1 MHGVEIGCGG
11 MRMRWSILAAAL
23 AVCLSGSLATAMAEP
38 VELQWWHAMT
48 AVNADRV
55 NKLAADFNAA
65 QAAYKIVPVFKGSYA
80 ETMNAGIAAYRAG
93 NAPHIIQIFEVG
105 TATMMAAKGAVK
117 PVYQLMADAGEPFDP
132 NAYLPAVTAY
142 YSTADG
148 KMLSF
153 PFNSSTAITYWNK
166 DAFKKA
172 ELEPEKAPVT
182 WPDTIAAAHKLRAA
196 GAACG
201 LTAAWIS
208 WTQIEQF
215 SAWHNLPLATKAN
228 GLEGADAELEF
239 NNPLVTRHIR
249 DLAEAQKDKSFD
261 YGGRTSEPEGKFV
274 NGECGMIQTSSAAFG
289 LFKSGAKFDFGMA
302 ELPYY
307 PDVEGAPQNSI
318 IGGASLW
325 VLGGK
330 KPEEYK
336 GVAKFFTF
344 LSETDLQQ
352 KLHEETGYLPI
363 TKAAYAATKAS
374 GFYDKNPGREIPV
387 IQMTAKPPTAN
398 SRGLRLGNLVQ
409 IRDIIAED
417 LEATFAGKQE
427 AQPALD
433 DAVKRGNGLLR
444 QFERNTQ
451 Q

>member
-1 MHGVEIGCGG
+1 M
-11 MRMRWSILAAAL
+11 AAAL
-23 AVCLSGSLATAMAEP
+23 AVCLTAPLAKAMAEAI
-38 VELQWWHAMT
+38 ELQWWHAMT

-55 NKLAADFNAA
+55 NKIAADFNGS
-65 QAAYKIVPVFKGSYA
+65 QEDYRIVPVFKGSYA
-80 ETMNAGIAAYRAG
+80 ETMNAGVAAYRAG

-117 PVYQLMADAGEPFDP
+117 PVYQLMAEAGESFDA
-132 NAYLPAVTAY
+132 NAYLPAVTGY
-142 YSTADG
+142 YSTLDG
-148 KMLSF
+148 KMLSL

-172 ELEPEKAPVT
+172 GLDPDKAPST
-182 WPDTIAAAHKLRAA
+182 WPDTLAAAKKLRAA
-196 GAACG
+196 GVACG

-215 SAWHNLPLATKAN
+215 TAWHNIPLATKAN
-228 GLEGADAELEF
+228 GLEGPDAELEF
-239 NNPLVTRHIR
+239 NNPIVAKHIAN
-249 DLAEAQKDKSFD
+249 LATAQKDRNFD
-261 YGGRTSEPEGKFV
+261 YGGRTSEAEGKFLD
-274 NGECGMIQTSSAAFG
+274 GECGMIQTSSAAFG
-289 LFKSGAKFDFGMA
+289 NFKANAKFDFSMA

-307 PDVEGAPQNSI
+307 PDIEGAPQNSI

-325 VLGGK
+325 VMGGK

-344 LSETDLQQ
+344 LSQTGLQQ
-352 KLHEETGYLPI
+352 ELHEVTGYLPI

-374 GFYDKNPGREIPV
+374 GFYEKNPGREIPV
-387 IQMTAKPPTAN
+387 MQMTAKLPTEN

-409 IRDIIAED
+409 IRDVIAED
-417 LEATFAGKQE
+417 LEGAFAGKQE
-427 AQPALD
+427 TQSALD

>member
-1 MHGVEIGCGG
+1 MKLTMTAV
-11 MRMRWSILAAAL
+11 AAL
-23 AVCLSGSLATAMAEP
+23 AACLTMPLAKAMAEP
-38 VELQWWHAMT
+38 IELQWWHAMT
-48 AVNADRV
+48 SVNADRV
-55 NKLAADFNAA
+55 NQIAADFNASET
-65 QAAYKIVPVFKGSYA
+65 AYKIVPVFKGSYA
-80 ETMNAGIAAYRAG
+80 ETMNAGVAAYRAG

-117 PVYQLMADAGEPFDP
+117 PVYQLMAEAGEPFDP

-142 YSTADG
+142 YSTTDG
-148 KMLSF
+148 KMLSL

-172 ELEPEKAPVT
+172 GLDPDKAPTT
-182 WPDTIAAAHKLRAA
+182 WPDTLAAAQKLRAA
-196 GAACG
+196 GTACG

-215 SAWHNLPLATKAN
+215 SAWHNIPLATRAN
-228 GLEGADAELEF
+228 GLDGADAVLEF
-239 NNPLVTRHIR
+239 NNPIVAKHIG

-261 YGGRTSEPEGKFV
+261 YGGRTSEPEGKFL
-274 NGECGMIQTSSAAFG
+274 NGECAMIQTSSAAFG
-289 LFKSGAKFDFGMA
+289 IFKAGAKFAFGMA

-307 PDVEGAPQNSI
+307 PEVAGAPQNSI

-325 VLGGK
+325 VMGRK

-344 LSETDLQQ
+344 LSQTDLQQ
-352 KLHEETGYLPI
+352 QLHEVTGYLPI

-374 GFYDKNPGREIPV
+374 GFYEQNPGREIPV
-387 IQMTAKPPTAN
+387 IQMTAKPPTEN

-417 LEATFAGKQE
+417 LEAAFAGKHE
-427 AQPALD
+427 AQAALD
-433 DAVKRGNGLLR
+433 AAVKRGNGLLR

>member
-1 MHGVEIGCGG
+1 MKQIITG
-11 MRMRWSILAAAL
+11 AAL
-23 AVCLSGSLATAMAEP
+23 AVWLAAPVAFAEP

-48 AVNADRV
+48 SVNADRV
-55 NKLAADFNAA
+55 NKIAADFNTA
-65 QAAYKIVPVFKGSYA
+65 QTGYKIVPVFKGSYA
-80 ETMNAGIAAYRAG
+80 ETMNAGVAAYRAG
-93 NAPHIIQIFEVG
+93 NEPHIIQIFEVG

-117 PVYQLMADAGEPFDP
+117 PVYQLMAEAGEPFDQ

-172 ELEPEKAPVT
+172 GLDPDKAPQT
-182 WPDTIAAAHKLRAA
+182 WPETLAVAQKLRAT
-196 GAACG
+196 GVPCG

-215 SAWHNLPLATKAN
+215 SAWHNIPLATKAN
-228 GLEGADAELEF
+228 GLEGADAVLEI
-239 NNPLVTRHIR
+239 NNPVLAKHIQN
-249 DLAEAQKDKSFD
+249 LAAAEKDKSFD
-261 YGGRTSEPEGKFV
+261 YGGRTTEPEGKFL
-274 NGECGMIQTSSAAFG
+274 NGECAMIQTSSAAFG
-289 LFKSGAKFDFGMA
+289 IFKSGAKFDFGMA

-307 PDVEGAPQNSI
+307 PDVAGAPQNSI

-325 VLGGK
+325 VMGGK
-330 KPEEYK
+330 KPEEYN

-344 LSETDLQQ
+344 LSQTGLQQ
-352 KLHEETGYLPI
+352 QLHEDTGYLPI
-363 TKAAYAATKAS
+363 TKAAYEATKAS
-374 GFYDKNPGREIPV
+374 GFYEKNPGREIPV
-387 IQMTAKPPTAN
+387 LQMTGKQPTEN

-417 LEATFAGKQE
+417 LETVFAGKSD
-427 AQPALD
+427 AKPALD
-433 DAVKRGNGLLR
+433 DAVKRGNDLLR
-444 QFERNTQ
+444 QFQRNTQ